1 MSSEIA
7 KKALEVMQRHNTA
20 YVLFLSDKT
29 LVVDPDMEEVYEF
42 NAVNIMSVYRELI
55 GKAPWLRMRDH
66 VITVSKTP
74 RPKDFKG
81 L

>member
-1 MSSEIA
+1 MSEIA
-7 KKALEVMQRHNTA
+7 KKALDVMTRYGTA
-20 YVLFLSDKT
+20 YILFLTEKT

-42 NAVNIMSVYRELI
+42 NAVNIVSVYRELI

-74 RPKDFKG
+74 RPKDFRG

>member
-1 MSSEIA
+1 MSEIA

-20 YVLFLSDKT
+20 YVLFLTEKT
-29 LVVDPDMEEVYEF
+29 LVVDPDMEEVYEYPQC
-42 NAVNIMSVYRELI
+42 NIVDIYKQLI
-55 GKAPWLRMRDH
+55 GRAPWLRMRDH